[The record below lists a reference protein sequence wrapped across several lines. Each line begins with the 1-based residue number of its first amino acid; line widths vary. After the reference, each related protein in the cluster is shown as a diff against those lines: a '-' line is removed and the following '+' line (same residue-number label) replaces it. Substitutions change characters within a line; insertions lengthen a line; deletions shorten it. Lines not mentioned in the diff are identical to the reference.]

1 MPTTLDCRLLC
12 ASNVADEINEAG
24 EFKPQDCYYNPVGF
38 LDEPTIIIGG
48 VKDINACIVGT
59 TADGV
64 VLAFRGTLVP
74 KSKTDWP
81 AILDWVNDFLAFPV
95 PVPGLPGKVH
105 FGFYESV
112 RMIWGPMVKAI
123 KDRMAGGAKPL
134 LITGHSK
141 GASMATLASIMLHA
155 EEGITAQTVTT
166 FACPNAGDAEFAV
179 GYKKIFA
186 QTTYINHLDL
196 IPFLPPAPL
205 LATEMAKIPKI
216 GFIFEPFEKFGY
228 HSASDHGI
236 YIPATGNN
244 ISQAQ
249 YGLLYA
255 GALFTDLGDIQKMAA
270 TKDGIVTILLAH
282 NPGCGGGYMKGV
294 CGSTVCGSPDCTPT
308 DNTKKAKKNKKNK

>member
-24 EFKPQDCYYNPVGF
+24 EFNPQDCYYNPVGF
-38 LDEPTIIIGG
+38 LDTPTVIFGG

-74 KSKTDWP
+74 KSANDWP
-81 AILDWVNDFLAFPV
+81 AILDWVNDFLAIPL
-95 PVPGLPGKVH
+95 PEPNLPGKVH
-105 FGFYESV
+105 IGFYESV
-112 RMIWGPMVKAI
+112 RMIWRPIVNAI
-123 KDRMAGGAKPL
+123 KARMASSNKPL

-166 FACPNAGDAEFAV
+166 FACPNVGDAEFAF

-186 QTTYINHLDL
+186 QTTYVNHLDM
-196 IPFLPPAPL
+196 IPFLPPSPL
-205 LATEMAKIPKI
+205 LAMELAKIPKI
-216 GFIFEPFEKFGY
+216 GFIFELFEKFGY
-228 HSASDHGI
+228 QSASDHGI
-236 YIPATGNN
+236 YIPSTGNN

-249 YGLLYA
+249 HSLIYA
-255 GALFTDLGDIQKMAA
+255 GAIFKDLGDIQGTAAKEGLLPILMAHSPA
-270 TKDGIVTILLAH
+270 
-282 NPGCGGGYMKGV
+282 CGGGYMKGV
-294 CGSTVCGSPDCTPT
+294 CGNTVCGSPDCTAPAT
-308 DNTKKAKKNKKNK
+308 TKKAKKTRKKK